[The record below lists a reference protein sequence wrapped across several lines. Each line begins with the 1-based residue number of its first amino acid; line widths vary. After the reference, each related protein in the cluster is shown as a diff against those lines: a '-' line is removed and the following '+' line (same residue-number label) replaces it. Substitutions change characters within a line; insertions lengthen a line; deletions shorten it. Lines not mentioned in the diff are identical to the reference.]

1 MRLGVWPIERSRRG
15 RGSFIW
21 ATLRDGYPAAPMDFF
36 LAGCQGAGLAVAAGA
51 LAGAPGRRGTA
62 GVVLLVL
69 AVIGGAA
76 LYGIALENVDH
87 PAWPGWPV
95 GGLIAA
101 GTFLVVRG
109 IAEGAGRR
117 GGSDAFTA
125 GLIALAALAVAGLSL
140 LLKPLGL
147 VALLAV
153 VYLGLARRRR
163 ADRKYEGLRTL
174 R

>member
-1 MRLGVWPIERSRRG
+1 
-15 RGSFIW
+15 
-21 ATLRDGYPAAPMDFF
+21 MDFF

-69 AVIGGAA
+69 AVLVGAA

-87 PAWPGWPV
+87 PAWPGWPI

-109 IAEGAGRR
+109 VAEGAGRR
-117 GGSDAFTA
+117 GGDAFTA
-125 GLIALAALAVAGLSL
+125 GLIALTALAIAGLSL
-140 LLKPLGL
+140 LLKPFGL

-163 ADRKYEGLRTL
+163 AGRKYEGLRTL

>member
-1 MRLGVWPIERSRRG
+1 
-15 RGSFIW
+15 
-21 ATLRDGYPAAPMDFF
+21 MDFF

-109 IAEGAGRR
+109 IAEGAG
-117 GGSDAFTA
+117 SDAFTA